1 MPLDESYLY
10 ATAILASANS
20 GSSTSAAAPTDP
32 TTAPSTAGSTGTYS
46 EASVPTVTSSLD
58 ASITNLG
65 YDRCHSLGHVGSK
78 KLVPTLLFP
87 GYQQN
92 KTQFSQTLKRR
103 MADYVG
109 PTGLAPLVI
118 AINSRG
124 RVAGGTIDYVRD
136 RQDRR
141 DCLAHAVST
150 VGLSNV
156 FGSGESCVVVG
167 YSTGCLDALLYA
179 CTFPDRVLAVVLYYP
194 NFDLG
199 VDPADSY
206 WALQDA
212 TQRSYMT
219 SQIGDRAQGAVG
231 ALDPYLV
238 RNPIDAIARIVN
250 LPNAPHVWVMGD
262 RTEYPGLPLPNPD
275 RLIAALLA
283 IPGNTGKIHIHITQ
297 SGDSNR
303 ILHDSGADGAGSIY
317 AERYWATTVL
327 TSTTEWL
334 MPREAPSTG
343 LRLLGWMCTR
353 STTTADNTAR
363 PGFEIWTG
371 TVTAPKT
378 NSAGGRLHVC
388 EFRYWD
394 TGRQFVFDPVTS
406 QNGYLQVIRDA
417 DNRTYT
423 LTAGTRLN
431 VNLNVSATI
440 TDFADIGFAHDYKG
454 GVGVTGTTQVTA
466 WADQIGSSNFT
477 QSAGTTCPSTATDA
491 NSKNVLR
498 FSGASSQYLVLNSLL
513 INPTADFTVCMVVS
527 KTNTTGGYV
536 FEASHHGSLAVC
548 NVGYGSSVS
557 NNNYKVD
564 SGSYGYANTNG
575 LGGQAFSQTTPHFIA
590 LMRKNGVFYMSFDG
604 SSWSK
609 SSVTADTFTL
619 TGTNT
624 TTIGCGWANGGGAFW
639 QFWTGDVY
647 EVATKNGATSEAD
660 ITSAWSLMKM
670 RWQF

>member
-1 MPLDESYLY
+1 MPLDESYVY
-10 ATAILASANS
+10 ASLILASANNG
-20 GSSTSAAAPTDP
+20 GSSTVAPTDP
-32 TTAPSTAGSTGTYS
+32 VTAPSTSGATGTYS
-46 EASVPTVTSSLD
+46 EASVTTVTSTLD
-58 ASITNLG
+58 GAITNLG

-103 MADYVG
+103 LADYVG

-118 AINSRG
+118 AVNSRG

-141 DCLAHAVST
+141 DCLAHAVSA
-150 VGLSNV
+150 VGLANV
-156 FGSGESCVVVG
+156 FGSGESCIVVG

-206 WALQDA
+206 WALQDT
-212 TQRSYMT
+212 TQRAYMI
-219 SQIGDRAQGAVG
+219 SQIGDRAQGA
-231 ALDPYLV
+231 AAAIDPYLV
-238 RNPIDAIARIVN
+238 RNPIDAMARIVA
-250 LPNAPHVWVMGD
+250 LPNGPHVWVLGD
-262 RTEYPGLPLPNPD
+262 RTEAPLVPLPNPD
-275 RLIAALLA
+275 RLVAALLA
-283 IPGNTGKIHIHITQ
+283 VPGNTGKIHIQITQ
-297 SGDSNR
+297 TGSSNR
-303 ILHDSGADGAGSIY
+303 ILHDEAADGAGSIY

-327 TSTTEWL
+327 TSTAEWL
-334 MPREAPSTG
+334 MPRESPSTG
-343 LRLLGWMCTR
+343 LRLLGWMSTR
-353 STTTADNTAR
+353 SVTASDSTAR

-378 NSAGGRLHVC
+378 NSAGGRIHVC
-388 EFRYWD
+388 EFHYWD
-394 TGRQFVFDPVTS
+394 TGRQFIFDPVTS
-406 QNGYLQVIRDA
+406 QSGYLQVIRDA
-417 DNRTYT
+417 DDRSYT
-423 LTAGTRLN
+423 LTAGTKLN

-440 TDFADIGFAHDYKG
+440 TEYADIGFAHDFKG

-466 WADQIGSSNFT
+466 WADQIGALTFT
-477 QSAGTTCPSTATDA
+477 QSAGTTCPAATTDA
-491 NSKNVLR
+491 NGKALLR
-498 FSGASSQYLVLNSLL
+498 FAGASSQYLVLNSLL

-527 KTNTTGGYV
+527 KTNVTGGFV
-536 FEASHHGSLAVC
+536 FEVSHHGTYGVC
-548 NVGYGSSVS
+548 NIGYNSGVS
-557 NNNYKVD
+557 ANNYKVNA
-564 SGSYGYANTNG
+564 GTYGYANTNG
-575 LGGQAFSQTTPHFIA
+575 LGGQTWTQTTLHFVA
-590 LMRKNGVFYMSFDG
+590 LMRKNGVFYMSLDG
-604 SSWSK
+604 SNWSK
-609 SSVTADTFTL
+609 SAVVADTFTT

-624 TTIGCGWANGGGAFW
+624 TSIGAGWADGGGAFW

-660 ITSAWSLMKM
+660 ITSAWALMKS